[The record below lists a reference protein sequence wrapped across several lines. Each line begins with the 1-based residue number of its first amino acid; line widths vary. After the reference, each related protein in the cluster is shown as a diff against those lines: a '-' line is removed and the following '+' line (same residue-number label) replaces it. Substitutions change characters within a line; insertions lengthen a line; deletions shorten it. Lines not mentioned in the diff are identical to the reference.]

1 MSGPPGTA
9 LPSEGDDGDRDD
21 REPDPRALRVAL
33 APSGADLGL
42 PPVIVGPAMA
52 DGAARADRP
61 DRADGPELDRVDDH
75 RATLT
80 LDGARHAV
88 WFGRPAPA
96 VDDPGSVRRE
106 VVIDGWR
113 VDIEI
118 GSARRAALRDRARR
132 GADAVGHGGPTEV
145 RAIIPGRVISVAVAA
160 GEIVV
165 AGQQL
170 LVVEAMKM
178 QNELRAPRDGTVA
191 RIGVGPGETL
201 EIGDLLLVLE

>member
-1 MSGPPGTA
+1 MATVSGQGTGPLVA
-9 LPSEGDDGDRDD
+9 DGGDDGDD
-21 REPDPRALRVAL
+21 REVDPRAVRVAL

-42 PPVIVGPAMA
+42 APVVVGP
-52 DGAARADRP
+52 G
-61 DRADGPELDRVDDH
+61 RADGTDGAGATLDPIDDH

-88 WFGRPAPA
+88 WFGPPAAA
-96 VDDPGSVRRE
+96 VDDAGSVRRE
-106 VVIDGWR
+106 VVVDGWR
-113 VDIEI
+113 VEVEI

-132 GADAVGHGGPTEV
+132 GGDAVGHGGPTEV

-160 GEIVV
+160 GEVVV

-191 RIGVGPGETL
+191 RIGIGPGETL